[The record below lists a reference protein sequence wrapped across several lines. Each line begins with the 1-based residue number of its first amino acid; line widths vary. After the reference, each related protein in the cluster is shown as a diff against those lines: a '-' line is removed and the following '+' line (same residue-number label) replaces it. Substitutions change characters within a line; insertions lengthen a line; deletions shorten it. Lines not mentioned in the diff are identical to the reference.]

1 MCTYQLK
8 LFNFWALLSLL
19 IIFLLPGCTTTPIT
33 TLPPIDESK
42 PSIPDTTTT
51 YPSFPPST
59 TPVNCGSY
67 HTVARGETLYGIAT
81 RCGLNYQDVARW
93 NNIVPPYALNPGQQ
107 LTLFGS
113 TTGTL
118 PSTNPG
124 PGSSNHGVSHTVVA
138 GDTLFNIS
146 QRYKCSVSDLK
157 AWNGLSSDALSLGQQ
172 LRVSP
177 PNGSSNSPASYI
189 PSNTAKNV
197 NPADTA
203 FNNKSVGQYVVQTV
217 DTVYSVAKLYGYT
230 VADIATWNHLQ
241 PPYNLVPGQV
251 LIVTPPSAAA
261 MTAPPSSSVSV
272 SNTDTD
278 TTTTPDTTTVPD
290 TSGSVHTVV
299 PGDTLFSIAKHY
311 GNTVES
317 IKQWNGLSSNQLTVG
332 QQLRVSATA
341 VKATVVKK
349 ATAAKKATTVAQAKP
364 PKQPTASFSP
374 PPLRYKKYQVSKG
387 ETLYR
392 IATKHGLTE
401 SELANANGI
410 GPPYTVYPG
419 QELTIIPKR

>member
-19 IIFLLPGCTTTPIT
+19 IIFLLPGCATTPTT

-59 TPVNCGSY
+59 TPVSCGSY
-67 HTVARGETLYGIAT
+67 HTVVRGETLYGIAT

-93 NNIVPPYALNPGQQ
+93 NNIAPPYALNPGQP

-113 TTGTL
+113 ATGTL

-124 PGSSNHGVSHTVVA
+124 SGSYNSGVYHTVVA

-146 QRYKCSVSDLK
+146 QRYKCTVSDLK
-157 AWNGLSSDALSLGQQ
+157 AWNGLSSDSLSLGQQ
-172 LRVSP
+172 LRVSS

-197 NPADTA
+197 SPADTA
-203 FNNKSVGQYVVQTV
+203 FNNKNVGQYVVQTV

-230 VADIATWNHLQ
+230 VADVAAWNHLQ

-251 LIVTPPSAAA
+251 LIVTPPSASAV
-261 MTAPPSSSVSV
+261 TAQPKSSVSV
-272 SNTDTD
+272 SNTDT
-278 TTTTPDTTTVPD
+278 TTAPDTTTVPD

-332 QQLRVSATA
+332 QQLRVSGTA
-341 VKATVVKK
+341 VKA
-349 ATAAKKATTVAQAKP
+349 AAVKKATTVAQAKP
-364 PKQPTASFSP
+364 SKKQPTASFSP